1 MATRRPS
8 ARKPFVSSIP
18 LWMRTDQ
25 PRQQGMD
32 YWKGP
37 HSKIISATPG
47 MEEYRQIHLAENN
60 PGLWPAISG
69 VETVI
74 PAERRIDGVAEV
86 TFTSVLSPLRGRKQT
101 SLAYKDE
108 ANVFRRTLLYAG
120 PPYSARW
127 YDVAGPGEKVG
138 ARSLIYLRRREGV
151 KTSAFRTFLTD
162 ELVPALVNTGAL
174 RELRTQVFLP
184 WIERLSSER
193 EASEG
198 DAREVEEVAGDAGE
212 NLAVAEDDLGG
223 VRQALGGDRAA
234 PDELGPAADR
244 AERRP
249 ELVGDVAEEA
259 FAVLDLGLGALPGAH
274 ELADHERDRD
284 VHRGAEDVVELDL
297 EVEEWRDK

>member
-1 MATRRPS
+1 MATRHPS

-60 PGLWPAISG
+60 PALWPAISG

-162 ELVPALVNTGAL
+162 ELVPALINTGAL
-174 RELRTQVFLP
+174 RELRTQVFLH
-184 WIERLSSER
+184 WVKRLWDTPNVAHDNPTDQRFHASLILGFTDTNALHAFFGSEEIATLSGKLPVVSAVHAYEVT
-193 EASEG
+193 EALTYVKDG
-198 DAREVEEVAGDAGE
+198 K
-212 NLAVAEDDLGG
+212 
-223 VRQALGGDRAA
+223 
-234 PDELGPAADR
+234 
-244 AERRP
+244 
-249 ELVGDVAEEA
+249 
-259 FAVLDLGLGALPGAH
+259 VLPH
-274 ELADHERDRD
+274 YQT
-284 VHRGAEDVVELDL
+284 
-297 EVEEWRDK
+297 